1 MPIIDWD
8 WSIAD
13 QSWREAVIS
22 GSTCKDLG
30 HFHKEVACHLDPSHP
45 EPEWSCR
52 PYPNHL
58 HSALKNLPHLFHLDF
73 CIFFPKPDGSLTF
86 SLYLSQPLINHA
98 LSYIFSKSRC
108 AFFRNPDRLPCLCAT
123 SRVTEGSPNYRPIQ
137 SIPSDGY
144 FAPILYWVPSWVNSF
159 HWFRHRTVMKG
170 LNKTIMLSRLK

>member
-58 HSALKNLPHLFHLDF
+58 HSALKNLLILDF
-73 CIFFPKPDGSLTF
+73 FIFFHGRWTDLWPFLSTRVNPSSTTLSPTF
-86 SLYLSQPLINHA
+86 SRRADVPSFATQTGFVGHCASQWQKKKTDTYCTPAVSTQVLQLA
-98 LSYIFSKSRC
+98 LSDHHSLKLHS
-108 AFFRNPDRLPCLCAT
+108 
-123 SRVTEGSPNYRPIQ
+123 NYLR
-137 SIPSDGY
+137 
-144 FAPILYWVPSWVNSF
+144 
-159 HWFRHRTVMKG
+159 
-170 LNKTIMLSRLK
+170 